1 MQEDCIAKFQIIKS
15 DCTVAPS
22 TRQSSSHPK
31 VNPKIQGLFAGCPS
45 HFKSPPVPQIHGS
58 QLRVTDSIPSSQ
70 MRFICDGCDQ
80 MIPGF
85 RAKCSHEA
93 CPDFDLVSMVNFNV
107 STFSLML
114 VIVFSVPNAM
124 SGAMPFIQ
132 SILSVYWSRAVNIS
146 PPVHQQNGSP

>member
-58 QLRVTDSIPSSQ
+58 QLHVTDSIPSSQ
-70 MRFICDGCDQ
+70 MRFIYDGCDQ
-80 MIPGF
+80 MISGF

-93 CPDFDLVSMVNFNV
+93 CPYFDLVSIVVISNSLNF
-107 STFSLML
+107 FLML
-114 VIVFSVPNAM
+114 VIF
-124 SGAMPFIQ
+124 FF
-132 SILSVYWSRAVNIS
+132 AVW
-146 PPVHQQNGSP
+146 QML